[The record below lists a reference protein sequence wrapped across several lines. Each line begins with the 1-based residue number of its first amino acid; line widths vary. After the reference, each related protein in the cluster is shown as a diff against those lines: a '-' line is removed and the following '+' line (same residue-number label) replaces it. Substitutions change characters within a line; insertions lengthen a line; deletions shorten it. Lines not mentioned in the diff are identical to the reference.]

1 MVVIVDSRGI
11 YAKKKIFQR
20 LFKKN
25 RGSCRSISVTPTESP
40 PRGHGGFL
48 MTNSYDPNVRFI
60 LVVNGERL
68 PEPYRTRQCAESI
81 GGYIENGRSITRGE
95 AKGDFYPPTVW
106 SVIEERCVWVE
117 V

>member
-1 MVVIVDSRGI
+1 MPK
-11 YAKKKIFQR
+11 YKCNNQR
-20 LFKKN
+20 
-25 RGSCRSISVTPTESP
+25 VAPHT
-40 PRGHGGFL
+40 GHGDFL

-68 PEPYRTRQCAESI
+68 PEPYRTRQCAESY
-81 GGYIENGRSITRGE
+81 GVYIENGRSITRGE

-106 SVIEERCVWVE
+106 RVVEERCVWVE